1 MDKFTFGDF
10 LHILL
15 GVIGTGSVALLMWL
29 VKDYFK
35 FKFDYAREVLTR
47 EKWEE
52 LCSQYRNTC
61 DARLCGKLD
70 KLSKTMEGCSTSLSD
85 LTTELAVVQAM
96 MLPQAEKIKEIDK
109 IKLDFVRL
117 ETEFKKYKSEVDDH
131 VKKDT

>member
-1 MDKFTFGDF
+1 MDKFTFSDF
-10 LHILL
+10 LHIFL
-15 GVIGTGSVALLMWL
+15 GVIGTGSVALLIWL

-70 KLSKTMEGCSTSLSD
+70 KLSKTMEGCSTTLADLS
-85 LTTELAVVQAM
+85 TELAIVQTM
-96 MLPQAEKIKEIDK
+96 MVPQEEKIKEIDK
-109 IKLDFVRL
+109 IKIDFVRL

>member
-15 GVIGTGSVALLMWL
+15 GVIGTGSVALLIWL

-35 FKFDYAREVLTR
+35 FKFDYAKEVLTR

-61 DARLCGKLD
+61 DARLCRKLD
-70 KLSKTMEGCSTSLSD
+70 ALAKTMEGCSISLAD
-85 LTTELAVVQAM
+85 LTNELTIVQTM
-96 MLPQAEKIKEIDK
+96 MGPQAEKIKEIEK

>member
-1 MDKFTFGDF
+1 MDKFTFTDF
-10 LHILL
+10 LKIIF
-15 GVIGTGSVALLMWL
+15 GVIATASIGLLIWL

-61 DARLCGKLD
+61 DARLCRKLD
-70 KLSKTMEGCSTSLSD
+70 KLSSTMEGCSTSLS
-85 LTTELAVVQAM
+85 EFSKEMAVVQTKM
-96 MLPQAEKIKEIDK
+96 EPQAEKIKEIDK

-117 ETEFKKYKSEVDDH
+117 ETEFEKYKSEVDDH

>member
-1 MDKFTFGDF
+1 MDKFTFSDF

-15 GVIGTGSVALLMWL
+15 GVIGTGSVALLIWL

-35 FKFDYAREVLTR
+35 FKFDYAKEVLTR

-70 KLSKTMEGCSTSLSD
+70 KLSKTMEGCSTSLADIS
-85 LTTELAVVQAM
+85 TELAIVQTM
-96 MLPQAEKIKEIDK
+96 MGPQAEKIKEIDK
-109 IKLDFVRL
+109 IKINFVRL